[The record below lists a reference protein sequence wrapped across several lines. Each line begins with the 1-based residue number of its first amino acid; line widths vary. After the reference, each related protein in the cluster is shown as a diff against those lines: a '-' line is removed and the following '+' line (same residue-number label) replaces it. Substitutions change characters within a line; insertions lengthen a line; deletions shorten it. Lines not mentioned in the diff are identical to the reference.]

1 MIALPEATIGVVIVS
16 VAAGK
21 VTVTVVVV
29 AALTLTPAEP
39 GNNNFSWTTAQTRN
53 INQTYTAQPDKI
65 CWLGKLPNYPQ
76 TNNNDDA
83 TCNQS
88 I

>member
-1 MIALPEATIGVVIVS
+1 MIALPEATSGVVIAC

-21 VTVTVVVV
+21 VTVALVVVT
-29 AALTLTPAEP
+29 ALILTPADP
-39 GNNNFSWTTAQTRN
+39 GNNNFSWTTAQTTN
-53 INQTYTAQPDKI
+53 IYQTYTAQLDKI
-65 CWLGKLPNYPQ
+65 CLLDKLPNYPQ

-83 TCNQS
+83 TCNRS